1 MQTQSKSQTETAAM
15 AHDAIG
21 FSAALPGALKRFPA
35 AVHAAERVDAAR
47 AKVQTEFHDRALRA
61 QARLTDWQGKA
72 VWLVEKA
79 QDKARVEKDKV
90 VAETDDLARKSHA
103 VTQRVEDLLAK
114 LPTELHAK
122 VTPSALLHERA
133 AALLTAWTKLPADVR
148 DDVLT
153 VVGVATARQTA
164 QVLEEIVALRAEMA
178 AHFAPVAEVK
188 ETKEAAPARRRT
200 RKEEPT
206 AEA

>member
-1 MQTQSKSQTETAAM
+1 MQPQTKSDPKTTTVAHEAA
-15 AHDAIG
+15 G
-21 FSAALPGALKRFPA
+21 LSAALPEALKRFPA

-47 AKVQTEFHDRALRA
+47 AKVQAEFQDRALRA

-72 VWLVEKA
+72 VTLVEKA
-79 QDKARVEKDKV
+79 QDKARHEKEKV
-90 VAETDDLARKSHA
+90 LAETDA
-103 VTQRVEDLLAK
+103 VTQRVEDLFAK

-133 AALLTAWTKLPADVR
+133 AALLTAWMKLPADVR

-153 VVGVATARQTA
+153 VAGVATARQSA
-164 QVLEEIVALRAEMA
+164 QVMEEIVALRAEIA
-178 AHFAPVAEVK
+178 AHFAPGAEVK
-188 ETKEAAPARRRT
+188 EIKEAAPARRRT